1 MPDSI
6 LHRTKTHSA
15 VTITRVTG
23 HKIIPQR
30 YKFLH
35 KNIVVLFSLP
45 DVYAALGSRWQGV
58 RDLATVAVCV
68 FLSGGSITGI
78 GQCKQFQKHFLGL
91 LKRANYA
98 KQNKHIEKSSSL
110 LHKYHGTSWLCGM
123 KGIVC
128 RAVYAISQNSSI
140 PGPPRSR
147 TCTDPG
153 KQEGKVSAQEY
164 LNAVPSKAITVE

>member
-68 FLSGGSITGI
+68 SVRRQHYWDWAVQAVSETLSWALKKS
-78 GQCKQFQKHFLGL
+78 QLCK
-91 LKRANYA
+91 A
-98 KQNKHIEKSSSL
+98 K
-110 LHKYHGTSWLCGM
+110 
-123 KGIVC
+123 
-128 RAVYAISQNSSI
+128 
-140 PGPPRSR
+140 
-147 TCTDPG
+147 
-153 KQEGKVSAQEY
+153 
-164 LNAVPSKAITVE
+164 